1 MLKDAGGD
9 KGVPLETSNKNR
21 KKKNGENDDNAKSS
35 VSEVKTDD
43 PIVQLKDKKKK
54 KQSKLTSH
62 SHDKNEILKYSLLAT
77 IEIKP

>member
-9 KGVPLETSNKNR
+9 KDVPLETGNKKKKK

-43 PIVQLKDKKKK
+43 PIVELKDKKKR

-62 SHDKNEILKYSLLAT
+62 
-77 IEIKP
+77 